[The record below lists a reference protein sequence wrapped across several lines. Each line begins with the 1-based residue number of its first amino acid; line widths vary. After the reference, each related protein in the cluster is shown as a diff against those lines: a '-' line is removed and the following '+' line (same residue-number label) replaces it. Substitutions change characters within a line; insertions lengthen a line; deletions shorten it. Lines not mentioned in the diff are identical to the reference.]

1 MKSDAKW
8 VLGTV
13 ARIMLMGPL
22 MAIRYACETA
32 LSWLDRR
39 LPGG

>member
-13 ARIMLMGPL
+13 ARILLMGPL
-22 MAIRYACETA
+22 MGLREICDVAIR
-32 LSWLDRR
+32 WLDRR

>member
-8 VLGTV
+8 VLGTA

-22 MAIRYACETA
+22 MGLRKLCDAAIRR
-32 LSWLDRR
+32 LDRH